1 MYPVI
6 DEDLCRGCGRCVD
19 ACPADVFS
27 AGGDG
32 GRPAVTAPEDCVECG
47 ACVDNCPEHAIR
59 LWE

>member
-6 DEDLCRGCGRCVD
+6 DKDICSGCGRCVD

-27 AGGDG
+27 LEDG
-32 GRPAVTAPEDCVECG
+32 WPEVSAPEECVECG
-47 ACVDNCPEHAIR
+47 ACVDNCPESAVR